1 MADIN
6 YERIG
11 ARLRGARKVKGMT
24 QKYVAE
30 FLDIETNSYS
40 NLERGAQPINLKRII
55 ELCVLYG
62 IKPGYLLDDCC
73 PELFRIDNRTPE
85 NATDDHKALCRILE
99 TCSDKVKHTLLM
111 IALTLQSDDDQ
122 PNGN

>member
-6 YERIG
+6 YKRIG
-11 ARLRGARKVKGMT
+11 TRLREARRDNGMT

-30 FLDIETNSYS
+30 YLDVETNSYS

-55 ELCVLYG
+55 ELCILYG
-62 IKPGYLLDDCC
+62 IKSGYLLDDCC
-73 PELFRIDNRTPE
+73 PELLRIDNKMPE
-85 NATDDHKALCRILE
+85 SATDDHKALCRILE

-122 PNGN
+122 SNGN

>member
-11 ARLRGARKVKGMT
+11 ARLREARKVKGMT

-73 PELFRIDNRTPE
+73 PELLRIDNRTPE

-99 TCSDKVKHTLLM
+99 TCSDKVKHTLLI

-122 PNGN
+122 PNRN

>member
-11 ARLRGARKVKGMT
+11 ARFRKARKANGMT
-24 QKYVAE
+24 QKYVADY
-30 FLDIETNSYS
+30 LDIETNSYS

-55 ELCVLYG
+55 ELCILYG

-73 PELFRIDNRTPE
+73 PELLRIDYRLPE
-85 NATDDHKALCRILE
+85 NTSDEHKALCSILE
-99 TCSDKVKHTLLM
+99 TCSDKVKHILLL
-111 IALTLQSDDDQ
+111 IALTLQNDDDVSS
-122 PNGN
+122 GN

>member
-11 ARLRGARKVKGMT
+11 ARLREARKVKGMT

-30 FLDIETNSYS
+30 YLDIETNSYS

-73 PELFRIDNRTPE
+73 PELLRIDNKMPE
-85 NATDDHKALCRILE
+85 RATDDHKALCRILE

-122 PNGN
+122 PSGI

>member
-11 ARLRGARKVKGMT
+11 ARLRKARKLKGMT

-40 NLERGAQPINLKRII
+40 NLERGAQPINLKRIV

-73 PELFRIDNRTPE
+73 PELLRIDNKMPE
-85 NATDDHKALCRILE
+85 NATDDHKALCRMLE
-99 TCSDKVKHTLLM
+99 TCSEKVKHTLLL

-122 PNGN
+122 RYGN

>member
-1 MADIN
+1 MVNIN

-11 ARLRGARKVKGMT
+11 ARLREARKVKEMT

-30 FLDIETNSYS
+30 YLDIETNSYS

-73 PELFRIDNRTPE
+73 PELLRIDNRTPD

-99 TCSDKVKHTLLM
+99 TCSDKVKHILLM
-111 IALTLQSDDDQ
+111 IAMTLQSDDDQ
-122 PNGN
+122 PHGN

>member
-11 ARLRGARKVKGMT
+11 ARLREARKVKGMT

-30 FLDIETNSYS
+30 HLDIETNPYS

-62 IKPGYLLDDCC
+62 IRPGYLLDNCC
-73 PELFRIDNRTPE
+73 PELLRIDNKIPE
-85 NATDDHKALCRILE
+85 NATDDHRALCRVLE
-99 TCSDKVKHTLLM
+99 TCSDRVKHILLL
-111 IALTLQSDDDQ
+111 IALTLQSNDDQ
-122 PNGN
+122 PYGC

>member
-11 ARLRGARKVKGMT
+11 TRLREARKIKGMT

-30 FLDIETNSYS
+30 YLEIETNSYS

-73 PELFRIDNRTPE
+73 PELLHIDNRTPD
-85 NATDDHKALCRILE
+85 NATDDHKALCQILE

-122 PNGN
+122 PHGN

>member
-11 ARLRGARKVKGMT
+11 ARLREARKIKGMT
-24 QKYVAE
+24 QRYVAE
-30 FLDIETNSYS
+30 YLDIETNSYS

-73 PELFRIDNRTPE
+73 PELLRIDNRTPD
-85 NATDDHKALCRILE
+85 NATDDHKALCRVLE
-99 TCSDKVKHTLLM
+99 TCSDKVMHTLLM

-122 PNGN
+122 PHGN

>member
-11 ARLRGARKVKGMT
+11 ARLREARKIKGMT

-30 FLDIETNSYS
+30 YLDIETNSYS

-73 PELFRIDNRTPE
+73 PELLRIDNRTPD
-85 NATDDHKALCRILE
+85 NATDDHKVLCRILE

-122 PNGN
+122 PHRN

>member
-11 ARLRGARKVKGMT
+11 ARLRGARKAKKMT

-30 FLDIETNSYS
+30 CLDIETNSYS

-73 PELFRIDNRTPE
+73 PELLRIDSKIPE
-85 NATDDHKALCRILE
+85 NATDDHKALCRVLE
-99 TCSDKVKHTLLM
+99 TCPDKLKHTLLM
-111 IALTLQSDDDQ
+111 LALTLQSDDDQ
-122 PNGN
+122 PSSN

>member
-11 ARLRGARKVKGMT
+11 ARLLDARQAKGMT
-24 QKYVAE
+24 QKEVGE
-30 FLDIETNSYS
+30 CLGIETNSYS

-62 IKPGYLLDDCC
+62 IKPGYVLDDCC
-73 PELFRIDNRTPE
+73 PALLRIDNRTPD
-85 NATDDHKALCRILE
+85 NATDDHKALCRVLE
-99 TCSDKVKHTLLM
+99 TCSDQVKHTLLL

-122 PNGN
+122 PQGN

>member
-11 ARLRGARKVKGMT
+11 ARLREARKIKGMT

-30 FLDIETNSYS
+30 YLDIETNSYS

-55 ELCVLYG
+55 ELCILYG

-73 PELFRIDNRTPE
+73 PELLHIDNRTPE

-122 PNGN
+122 PHGN

>member
-11 ARLRGARKVKGMT
+11 ARLREARKIKRMT

-30 FLDIETNSYS
+30 YLDIETNSYS

-55 ELCVLYG
+55 ELCILYG

-73 PELFRIDNRTPE
+73 PELLRIDNRTPD

-99 TCSDKVKHTLLM
+99 TCSDKVKHILLM
-111 IALTLQSDDDQ
+111 IAMTLQSDDDQ
-122 PNGN
+122 PHGN

>member
-1 MADIN
+1 MVDIN

-11 ARLRGARKVKGMT
+11 ARLREARKNNRMT
-24 QKYVAE
+24 QKDVAE

-73 PELFRIDNRTPE
+73 SELLRIDNRTPE
-85 NATDDHKALCRILE
+85 NATDDHKALCQLLE

-111 IALTLQSDDDQ
+111 IALTLQNDDDQ
-122 PNGN
+122 LYGN

>member
-11 ARLRGARKVKGMT
+11 ARLREARKANGMT

-30 FLDIETNSYS
+30 CLAIETNSYS

-55 ELCVLYG
+55 ELCALYG
-62 IKPGYLLDDCC
+62 IKPGFLLDDCC
-73 PELFRIDNRTPE
+73 PELLQIDNKIPE
-85 NATDDHKALCRILE
+85 NATDEHKALCRILE
-99 TCSDKVKHTLLM
+99 TCSDKVKHTLMM

-122 PNGN
+122 PHLN

>member
-11 ARLRGARKVKGMT
+11 ARLREARKVKGMT
-24 QKYVAE
+24 QRCVAE
-30 FLDIETNSYS
+30 YLDIETNSYS

-73 PELFRIDNRTPE
+73 PELLRIGNKTPE
-85 NATDDHKALCRILE
+85 NATDDHKALCRVLE
-99 TCSDKVKHTLLM
+99 TCSDRVKHILLM

-122 PNGN
+122 PYGN